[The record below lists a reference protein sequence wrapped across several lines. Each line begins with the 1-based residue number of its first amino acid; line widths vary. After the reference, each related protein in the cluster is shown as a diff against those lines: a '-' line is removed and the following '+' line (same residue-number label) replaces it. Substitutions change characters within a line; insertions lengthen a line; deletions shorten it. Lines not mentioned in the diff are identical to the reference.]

1 MSSNQSILSEIKNQ
15 VLYIT
20 LNNPEKHNCFG
31 MSELEDIHR
40 LLLGHQTDTDVKAV
54 VFRGAGE
61 RSFSTGANLKQFT
74 ALDQPGTM
82 EWIKKGHD
90 VFNYIENFP
99 KPTVA
104 VIQGFALGG
113 GLELALSCDFRIAS
127 EKAIFGSPEL
137 RHGWL
142 PGWGGIHRLKK
153 LLGEAAA
160 KEFIFLADHH
170 PAQDA
175 YRLGLIHRL
184 TPPESLDTETE
195 ALLEKLLLIHSDAF
209 SMAKATISENGESGP
224 TSTSQVWFDVLSTL
238 HSKRNVDKSLP

>member
-1 MSSNQSILSEIKNQ
+1 MPSNPSILSEIKNQ
-15 VLYIT
+15 VLHIT
-20 LNNPEKHNCFG
+20 LNYPEKHNCFG
-31 MSELEDIHR
+31 MAELEAIHK
-40 LLLGHQTDTDVKAV
+40 LLLRHQTDADVKAV

-90 VFNYIENFP
+90 LFNFIENFS

-113 GLELALSCDFRIAS
+113 GMELALSCDFRVAS
-127 EKAIFGSPEL
+127 EKAVFGSPEL

-160 KEFIFLADHH
+160 KEIIFLADHL

-184 TPPESLDTETE
+184 TPPEALEEETITLLD
-195 ALLEKLLLIHSDAF
+195 KLKLVHPDAF
-209 SMAKATISENGESGP
+209 SMAKAAISESGDSGP
-224 TSTSQVWFDVLSTL
+224 TTSQIWFDVLSTL
-238 HSKRNVDKSLP
+238 HSKRNVE